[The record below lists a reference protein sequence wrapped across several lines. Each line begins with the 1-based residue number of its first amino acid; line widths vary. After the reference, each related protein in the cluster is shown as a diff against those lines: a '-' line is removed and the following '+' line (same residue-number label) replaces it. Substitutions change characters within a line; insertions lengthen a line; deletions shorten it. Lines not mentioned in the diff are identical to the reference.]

1 MKNIILLLSI
11 FLTIANCS
19 LQKPIKHHGV
29 HKLEIK
35 EKKLILNE
43 TNKNDIIKI
52 LGPPSVENKFDNEVL
67 FFIERKITNTS
78 TFKLGRQIIM
88 TNNVLVV
95 ELDSY
100 GILVKKDFYDLKNM
114 NEVKFSKNITS
125 VDYSKNSFVYD
136 FLTSM
141 RQKINDPLGKRRK
154 KKSNSQ

>member
-52 LGPPSVENKFDNEVL
+52 LGPPSVESKFDQEVL

-100 GILVKKDFYDLKNM
+100 GILVKKEFYDLQKM
-114 NEVKFSKNITS
+114 NNINFSKNVTT
-125 VDYSKNSFVYD
+125 VDYAKESFVYD

-154 KKSNSQ
+154 K

>member
-1 MKNIILLLSI
+1 MKNIFLLLSI

-19 LQKPIKHHGV
+19 MQKPIKHHGV
-29 HKLEIK
+29 HKLELK
-35 EKKLILNE
+35 EKKLIINE
-43 TNKNDIIKI
+43 TNKNDLIKI
-52 LGPPSVENKFDNEVL
+52 LGPPSVESKFDKEVL

>member
-52 LGPPSVENKFDNEVL
+52 LGPPSVESKFDQEVL

>member
-1 MKNIILLLSI
+1 MKNIALLLSI

-78 TFKLGRQIIM
+78 TFKLGKQVIM

-100 GILVKKDFYDLKNM
+100 GILVKKDFYDLKKM
-114 NEVKFSKNITS
+114 NNIKFSKNITT
-125 VDYSKNSFVYD
+125 VDYSKDNFVYD

-154 KKSNSQ
+154 K

>member
-43 TNKNDIIKI
+43 TNKNDIIRI
-52 LGPPSVENKFDNEVL
+52 LGPPSVESKFDQEVL

-154 KKSNSQ
+154 K

>member
-19 LQKPIKHHGV
+19 MKKPVKHHGV
-29 HKLEIK
+29 HKLELK
-35 EKKLILNE
+35 EKKLILNK

-52 LGPPSVENKFDNEVL
+52 LGPPSVESKFDQEVL

-78 TFKLGRQIIM
+78 TFKLSRQVIM

-100 GILVKKDFYDLKNM
+100 GILEKKDFYDLTKM
-114 NEVKFSKNITS
+114 NELKFSKKITTI
-125 VDYSKNSFVYD
+125 DYSKQSFVYD
-136 FLTSM
+136 FLSSM
-141 RQKINDPLGKRRK
+141 RQKLNDPLGKKSK
-154 KKSNSQ
+154 K

>member
-35 EKKLILNE
+35 EKKLILNK

-52 LGPPSVENKFDNEVL
+52 LGPPSVESKFDQEVL

-154 KKSNSQ
+154 K

>member
-52 LGPPSVENKFDNEVL
+52 LGPPSVESKFDQEVL

-100 GILVKKDFYDLKNM
+100 GILVKKEFYNLKNM
-114 NEVKFSKNITS
+114 NDVKFSKNITS
-125 VDYSKNSFVYD
+125 VDYTKDSFVYD
-136 FLTSM
+136 FLNSM

-154 KKSNSQ
+154 K

>member
-19 LQKPIKHHGV
+19 MQKPIKHHGV
-29 HKLEIK
+29 HKLELK
-35 EKKLILNE
+35 EKKLILNK

-52 LGPPSVENKFDNEVL
+52 LGPPSVESKFDQEVL

-78 TFKLGRQIIM
+78 TFRLGRQIIM

-100 GILVKKDFYDLKNM
+100 GILVKKDFYDLKKM
-114 NEVKFSKNITS
+114 NNIKFSKNITT
-125 VDYSKNSFVYD
+125 VDYSKDSFVYD

-154 KKSNSQ
+154 K